1 MEGLKRVLVTD
12 GSNDHYLM
20 LTESQIGLL
29 KFMIR
34 QELCYGEVTYSV
46 LDDQEWETV

>member
-12 GSNDHYLM
+12 GCNDHYLM

-29 KFMIR
+29 KFMIGHV
-34 QELCYGEVTYSV
+34 LCYSEVTYSV
-46 LDDQEWETV
+46 LDDQDWKTV